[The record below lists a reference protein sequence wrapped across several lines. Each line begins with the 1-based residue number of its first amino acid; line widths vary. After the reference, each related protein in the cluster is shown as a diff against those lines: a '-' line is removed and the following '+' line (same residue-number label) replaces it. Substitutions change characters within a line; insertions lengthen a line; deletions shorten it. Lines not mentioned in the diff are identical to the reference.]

1 MSGDPRARKLTSGR
15 VIAVAVAAGI
25 AIGALFSVAAGG
37 DDGDGYLVR
46 AVFDNGSFVIPG
58 EDVRIAG
65 VVVGAIDDVDLT
77 EDNKAAVVL
86 KIDDPAFVP
95 FRKDAQCQIRLQSL
109 IGEQFIEC
117 VPTRPRKEDQPP
129 APKLVAVEDGK
140 RGEGQY
146 LLPADNNITPVGEDL
161 LRNINRLPQR
171 EGLRLIVNEFGAG
184 LAGNGDRLRDAVRR
198 ANPALKEFDGWIK
211 TLADQDRLLGRLI
224 DESDTVL
231 AAWAEKRE
239 DTAGFIDKAGAT
251 AAAAAERGDDIERNF
266 ERFPPFLRELTPT
279 MARFSGMADQ
289 MTPALN
295 NLDRRAKPIN
305 RMIANMGPFFSATTP
320 ALVSLGD
327 FGDRARQLFP
337 ALRPLIG
344 DLDNLGRPFRPAS
357 DDLAK
362 LFGSF
367 DDTGGIEELMKLIYY
382 YTGTV
387 NGVDAKGH
395 YVRASLVFNGAC
407 LARTPGSGGR
417 PLNCG
422 STLSQFGDP
431 VTAAATMASKP
442 GSPDELKQAVTPN
455 ARIAG
460 IDLDSEDA
468 EPLLDYL
475 FGSSTEG
482 DR

>member
-1 MSGDPRARKLTSGR
+1 VSGDPRARKLTSGR
-15 VIAVAVAAGI
+15 MLAVAVAAGI
-25 AIGALFSVAAGG
+25 ALGALFSIAAGG
-37 DDGDGYLVR
+37 EDEDGYLVR

-58 EDVRIAG
+58 EDVKIAG
-65 VVVGAIDDVDLT
+65 VVVGAIHDVDLT

-117 VPTRPRKEDQPP
+117 VPTRPRQEGEQP
-129 APKLVAVEDGK
+129 APELAKVEEG

-146 LLPADNNITPVGEDL
+146 LLPADNNVTPVGEDL

-184 LAGNGDRLRDAVRR
+184 MASNGDRLRDAVRR

-211 TLADQDRLLGRLI
+211 TLAEQDRLLGRLI

-231 AAWAEKRE
+231 AAWAEKRK
-239 DTAGFIDKAGAT
+239 DTAGFIDTAGAT

-266 ERFPPFLRELTPT
+266 ERFPAFLRELTPT
-279 MARFSGMADQ
+279 MDRFTGLADQ

-295 NLDRRAKPIN
+295 NLDRRAPAIN
-305 RMIANMGPFFSATTP
+305 RMVANMGPFFSATTP

-327 FGDRARQLFP
+327 FADRARVLFP

-344 DLDNLGRPFRPAS
+344 DLDNLGRDFRPAS
-357 DDLAK
+357 KNLAG

-367 DDTGGIEELMKLIYY
+367 DDSGGIEELMKLIYF
-382 YTGTV
+382 YTGTT

-407 LARTPGSGGR
+407 LARGPEGPST
-417 PLNCG
+417 CQ
-422 STLSQFGDP
+422 STLSGFGDP
-431 VTAAATMASKP
+431 VKAAATMAATP
-442 GSPDELKQAVTPN
+442 RSPDELKAAVGPDK
-455 ARIAG
+455 AIAG
-460 IDLDSEDA
+460 VDLSSEDA

-475 FGSSTEG
+475 FGSTGG